1 MRETR
6 IHVDETRIDIWPLW
20 LRESHDDMAV
30 LGRREV
36 ARAQRLRIATKRQQ
50 YVAAQTALR
59 RILEFYVG
67 IPAAALRFTYGENGK
82 PQLAPATG
90 VEFNLTHSGELAV
103 VAVGR
108 GGRLGVDVEDRRRGR
123 PFLRLAR
130 RYFSTPEYRW
140 LEALPESRQTAGFYR
155 LWVLKE
161 AYLKAVGTGLTFA
174 PNRFTFELDGDLAAL
189 TATEMPGDDVTR
201 WSFLEPTLAADYLAA
216 VCYEGSAKCL
226 RLRYL

>member
-1 MRETR
+1 MREAR
-6 IHVDETRIDIWPLW
+6 IHVDETRIDVWPVW
-20 LRESHDDMAV
+20 LLDSNDDMAV

-50 YVAAQTALR
+50 YIGAQRALR
-59 RILEFYVG
+59 RILERYVG
-67 IPAAALRFTYGENGK
+67 IPAAAVRFTYGKHGK

-90 VEFNLTHSGELAV
+90 VEFNLTHSGQLAL

-108 GGRLGVDVEDRRRGR
+108 GGRLGVDVEDPRRDR

-140 LEALPESRQTAGFYR
+140 LEALPPSQQRAGFYR

-174 PNRFTFELDGDLAAL
+174 PNRFTFEFDGDLAAL
-189 TATEMPGDDVTR
+189 TATEMPGDDVAR
-201 WSFLEPTLAADYLAA
+201 WNFLEPRLAADYLAA
-216 VCYEGSAKCL
+216 VCYEGSARCL